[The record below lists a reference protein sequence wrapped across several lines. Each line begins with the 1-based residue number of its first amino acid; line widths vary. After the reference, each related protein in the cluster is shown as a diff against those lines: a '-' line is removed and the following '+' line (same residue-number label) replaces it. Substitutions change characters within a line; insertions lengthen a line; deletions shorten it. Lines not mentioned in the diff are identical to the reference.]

1 MARELEWEAAIAR
14 QSNERTRDAVAEL
27 NAGQRRYRDHKS
39 RVRNYGPEQLKE
51 LVANPNPIAAVV
63 ACSDSRVAPEVIL
76 DQGLGQLFVSRV
88 PGNVASD
95 GTKWMLEI
103 AVSELHVPLVMVIG
117 HTGCLAI
124 AQSVEGR
131 TAMAGGTLRYDVA
144 KAVDRA
150 RMAHSTD
157 LYVGAVRENVLITLE
172 NLRRESYATQ
182 NAIRDR
188 QLGLLGGVYDMETG
202 AINLIEP

>member
-1 MARELEWEAAIAR
+1 MARDLDWDAAIAR
-14 QSNERTRDAVAEL
+14 MPNDRARDALSEL
-27 NAGQRRYRDHKS
+27 REGHRRFRQHRSLS
-39 RVRNYGPEQLKE
+39 RTYDASQLE
-51 LVANPNPIAAVV
+51 ALVGSPKPIAAVV
-63 ACSDSRVAPEVIL
+63 ACSDSRVSPEIVF

-103 AVSELHVPLVMVIG
+103 AVSELKVPVVLVVG

-131 TAMAGGTLRYDVA
+131 TGMAGGTLRYDVA

-150 RMAHSTD
+150 RFAHSAD
-157 LYVGAVRENVLITLE
+157 LYFEAVRENVILTLE
-172 NLRRESYATQ
+172 NLKRESFATQ
-182 NAIRDR
+182 NAI
-188 QLGLLGGVYDMETG
+188 QNQMLGLLGGVYDMESG
-202 AINLIEP
+202 DLSLIEA

>member
-1 MARELEWEAAIAR
+1 MARNLGWEEAIAR
-14 QSNERTRDAVAEL
+14 QTGERARAALNELYE
-27 NAGQRRYRDHKS
+27 GHRRYREHLAV
-39 RVRNYGPEQLKE
+39 VRNYGIEQLQE
-51 LVANPNPIAAVV
+51 LVASPSPIAAVV
-63 ACSDSRVAPEVIL
+63 ACSDSRVAPEIVF

-103 AVSELHVPLVMVIG
+103 AVSELHVPLVLVIG

-124 AQSVEGR
+124 AQSVDGR
-131 TAMAGGTLRYDVA
+131 TGMAGGTLRYDVA

-150 RMAHSTD
+150 KMAHSAD
-157 LYVGAVRENVLITLE
+157 LYLDAVRENVLLTLE

-182 NAIRDR
+182 NAIQNR
-188 QLGLLGGVYDMETG
+188 QLGLLGGVYDMATG
-202 AINLIEP
+202 ELTLIEP

>member
-1 MARELEWEAAIAR
+1 VVRELDWEDAISR
-14 QSNERTRDAVAEL
+14 QSNERSRSSLAALWE
-27 NAGQRRYRDHKS
+27 GHRRFLAS
-39 RVRNYGPEQLKE
+39 RTQARNYEQPILQS
-51 LVANPNPIAAVV
+51 LAASPNPIAAVV
-63 ACSDSRVAPEVIL
+63 ACSDSRVAPEIL
-76 DQGLGQLFVSRV
+76 FDRGLGDLFVSRV

-103 AVSELHVPLVMVIG
+103 AVTELKVPLVIVVG

-144 KAVDRA
+144 RAVDRA
-150 RMAHSTD
+150 RMSHSTD
-157 LYVGAVRENVLITLE
+157 LYFGAVRENVLLTLE

-182 NAIRDR
+182 NAIRDGT
-188 QLGLLGGVYDMETG
+188 LGLVGAVYDMPSGVVT
-202 AINLIEP
+202 LIDS